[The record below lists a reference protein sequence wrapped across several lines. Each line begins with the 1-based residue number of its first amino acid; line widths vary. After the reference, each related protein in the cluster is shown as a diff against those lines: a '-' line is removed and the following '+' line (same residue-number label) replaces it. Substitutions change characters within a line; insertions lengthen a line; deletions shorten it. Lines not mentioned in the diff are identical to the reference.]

1 MLEPISVLTIALVM
15 ADDLLDRWL
24 VATFART
31 GLAAAALVRL
41 ATVDNEENE
50 EQEGQDT
57 PHHHSYQGLL

>member
-1 MLEPISVLTIALVM
+1 M
-15 ADDLLDRWL
+15 ADDFLDRWL

-31 GLAAAALVRL
+31 GLAAATLVCL

-57 PHHHSYQGLL
+57 THHHSYQGLL

>member
-24 VATFART
+24 VATLART

-50 EQEGQDT
+50 EQESEDT